1 MHMFKHSRHKKIS
14 EEWER
19 GNFFVFSKGDLP
31 HLNLVGVYLLLA
43 HPYTRLTS
51 YQSKHVLWRSLSMTS
66 NCVQLMKY
74 WHLKRTFSIMLTWHA
89 LLKILT
95 SNSSPPIAYHKC
107 LFTWRHCN
115 SNYKTI
121 DPLILLRFYPVSW
134 CIRAAGNYYSHKV
147 SLEFRS
153 FRLEAA
159 FLHNWRAVM
168 LVKKV
173 T

>member
-1 MHMFKHSRHKKIS
+1 MHMFKHSKHKNIS

-19 GNFFVFSKGDLP
+19 GNFCLFSKGYLP
-31 HLNLVGVYLLLA
+31 HLNLVGVYLLLTL
-43 HPYTRLTS
+43 PYIRLTS
-51 YQSKHVLWRSLSMTS
+51 YQSKHVSVTLPYSMTS
-66 NCVQLMKY
+66 TCVQLMKY

-121 DPLILLRFYPVSW
+121 DPPKILPSFMMYKSSW
-134 CIRAAGNYYSHKV
+134 K
-147 SLEFRS
+147 LLFTQS
-153 FRLEAA
+153 FAWISKLSAWSGL
-159 FLHNWRAVM
+159 F
-168 LVKKV
+168 